1 MTEVIAQSRV
11 IALERLWSADG
22 IGHRGDLLDTVFG
35 WSDLGQLRRLV
46 TARCAAAGLSGPQV
60 EDFVL
65 AIHEIAAN
73 AIMHA
78 GAGGRLILRRT
89 GNGLRC
95 LIADTDPRTP
105 VIPSIPPAS
114 PALDNLREFPRLGS
128 GPAGGNAGVPDS
140 LADAHDRRERDL
152 SGYQDPGAPAGRMG
166 AESGRGLWLA
176 AQLADELSITSG
188 PDSTVVTLY
197 KYFD

>member
-1 MTEVIAQSRV
+1 VTELTAQTRV
-11 IALERLWSADG
+11 IALDRLWPGEVVTRSS
-22 IGHRGDLLDTVFG
+22 DLLDIVFG

-46 TARCAAAGLSGPQV
+46 TLLCASAGLTAAQV
-60 EDFVL
+60 DDFVL

-114 PALDNLREFPRLGS
+114 PALDNLKEFPRLGG
-128 GPAGGNAGVPDS
+128 GPVGRDAGVPDS

>member
-11 IALERLWSADG
+11 IALDRLWSPDG
-22 IGHRGDLLDTVFG
+22 IGCLGDLLDTAFG

-46 TARCAAAGLSGPQV
+46 AARCAAAGLSGPQV

-78 GAGGRLILRRT
+78 GASGRLILRRT
-89 GNGLRC
+89 GAGLRC
-95 LIADTDPRTP
+95 LITDTAP
-105 VIPSIPPAS
+105 VIPAIPLAS
-114 PALDNLREFPRLGS
+114 PPLDDMREFRSPGA
-128 GPAGGNAGVPDS
+128 GPAGGNLGIPGS
-140 LADAHDRRERDL
+140 LADARDRREREL
-152 SGYQDPGAPAGRMG
+152 AG

-188 PDSTVVTLY
+188 PEHTVVSLY

>member
-11 IALERLWSADG
+11 IALDRLWSADG
-22 IGHRGDLLDTVFG
+22 LGCHGDLLDTIFD

-46 TARCAAAGLSGPQV
+46 AARCAAAGLSPGQA

-78 GAGGRLILRRT
+78 GTRGRLILRRT
-89 GNGLRC
+89 GAGLRC
-95 LIADTDPRTP
+95 LITDSDPFTP

-114 PALDNLREFPRLGS
+114 PALDNLREFPRLVGS
-128 GPAGGNAGVPDS
+128 PAGGDDGVPDS
-140 LADAHDRRERDL
+140 LADAQNRRERDL
-152 SGYQDPGAPAGRMG
+152 SG

-176 AQLADELSITSG
+176 AQLADELSITTG
-188 PDSTVVTLY
+188 PESTVVSLY
-197 KYFD
+197 KYF

>member
-1 MTEVIAQSRV
+1 MTEVTAQTRV
-11 IALERLWSADG
+11 IALDRLWPGEAGSC
-22 IGHRGDLLDTVFG
+22 RGDLLDIVFS

-46 TARCAAAGLSGPQV
+46 ALRCAAAGLAAAQV
-60 EDFVL
+60 DDFVL
-65 AIHEIAAN
+65 AVHEIAAN

-89 GNGLRC
+89 GNGLSC
-95 LIADTDPRTP
+95 LIADTAP
-105 VIPSIPPAS
+105 VIPNIPPAS
-114 PALDNLREFPRLGS
+114 PALDNLKEFPRLGN
-128 GPAGGNAGVPDS
+128 GPTGRDAGMPDS

-152 SGYQDPGAPAGRMG
+152 SGYQDPSAPAGRMG

-197 KYFD
+197 KYFA

>member
-1 MTEVIAQSRV
+1 VTEVIAQSRV
-11 IALERLWSADG
+11 IALDRLWSADG

-46 TARCAAAGLSGPQV
+46 AARCAAAGLSADQA

-89 GNGLRC
+89 GAGLRC
-95 LIADTDPRTP
+95 LITDTAP
-105 VIPSIPPAS
+105 VIPSIPAAS
-114 PALDNLREFPRLGS
+114 PALDNLREFPRLVG
-128 GPAGGNAGVPDS
+128 GPAGGDAGVPDS
-140 LADAHDRRERDL
+140 LADARDRREREL
-152 SGYQDPGAPAGRMG
+152 SGYQDADAPAGRMG

-176 AQLADELSITSG
+176 AQLADELSITTG
-188 PDSTVVTLY
+188 PESTVVSLY
-197 KYFD
+197 KYF

>member
-11 IALERLWSADG
+11 IALDTLWSADG
-22 IGHRGDLLDTVFG
+22 LGYRGDLLDTVFS

-46 TARCAAAGLSGPQV
+46 AARCAAAGLSGPQV
-60 EDFVL
+60 DDFVL

-89 GNGLRC
+89 GAGLRC
-95 LIADTDPRTP
+95 LITDAMPT
-105 VIPSIPPAS
+105 IPLAS
-114 PALDNLREFPRLGS
+114 PPLDNVRELRSSGAGRGGGDLG
-128 GPAGGNAGVPDS
+128 VHDS
-140 LADAHDRRERDL
+140 LADARDRRERE
-152 SGYQDPGAPAGRMG
+152 PAG

-188 PDSTVVTLY
+188 PNSTVVSLY
-197 KYFD
+197 KYFG

>member
-1 MTEVIAQSRV
+1 VTEVISQPRV
-11 IALERLWSADG
+11 IALDRLWSADG
-22 IGHRGDLLDTVFG
+22 LGYRGDLLDTVFG
-35 WSDLGQLRRLV
+35 WSDLGPLRRLV

-60 EDFVL
+60 DDFVL

-89 GNGLRC
+89 GAGLRC
-95 LIADTDPRTP
+95 LITDTAP
-105 VIPSIPPAS
+105 VIPTIPLAS
-114 PALDNLREFPRLGS
+114 PPLDNVREFRSSGA
-128 GPAGGNAGVPDS
+128 GPAGGDIGVPDS
-140 LADAHDRRERDL
+140 LADARDRRERE
-152 SGYQDPGAPAGRMG
+152 PAG

-176 AQLADELSITSG
+176 AQLADELSITTG
-188 PDSTVVTLY
+188 PDSTVVSLY

>member
-1 MTEVIAQSRV
+1 VTEVIAQSRV
-11 IALERLWSADG
+11 IALDRLWSADG
-22 IGHRGDLLDTVFG
+22 LGCRGDLLDTVFG

-46 TARCAAAGLSGPQV
+46 AARCAAAGLSGPQV

-78 GAGGRLILRRT
+78 GAGGRVILRRT
-89 GNGLRC
+89 GAGLRC
-95 LIADTDPRTP
+95 LITDSAP
-105 VIPSIPPAS
+105 VRPTIPLAS
-114 PALDNLREFPRLGS
+114 PPLDNVREFRSSGV
-128 GPAGGNAGVPDS
+128 GPAGGDRGVPDS
-140 LADAHDRRERDL
+140 LADARDRRERE
-152 SGYQDPGAPAGRMG
+152 PAG

-188 PDSTVVTLY
+188 PDSTVVSLY
-197 KYFD
+197 KYFG

>member
-11 IALERLWSADG
+11 IALDTLWSADG
-22 IGHRGDLLDTVFG
+22 LGYRGDLLDTVFS

-46 TARCAAAGLSGPQV
+46 AARCAAAGLSGPQV

-73 AIMHA
+73 AILHA
-78 GAGGRLILRRT
+78 GTGGRLILRRT
-89 GNGLRC
+89 GAGLRC
-95 LIADTDPRTP
+95 LITDATP
-105 VIPSIPPAS
+105 VIPMAS
-114 PALDNLREFPRLGS
+114 PPLDNVREFRSS
-128 GPAGGNAGVPDS
+128 GAGPTGGYLGVPDS
-140 LADAHDRRERDL
+140 LADARDRRERE
-152 SGYQDPGAPAGRMG
+152 PAG

-188 PDSTVVTLY
+188 PDSTVVSLY
-197 KYFD
+197 KYFG

>member
-11 IALERLWSADG
+11 IALDRLWSADG
-22 IGHRGDLLDTVFG
+22 IGYRGDLLDTVFG

-46 TARCAAAGLSGPQV
+46 AVRCLAAGLSAAQAD
-60 EDFVL
+60 DFVL

-78 GAGGRLILRRT
+78 GAGGRLVLRRT
-89 GNGLRC
+89 GAGLRC
-95 LIADTDPRTP
+95 LITDAARA
-105 VIPSIPPAS
+105 IPSIPAAS
-114 PALDNLREFPRLGS
+114 PALDNLREFPRLAG
-128 GPAGGNAGVPDS
+128 GPAGGDAGVPDS

-152 SGYQDPGAPAGRMG
+152 CGDQDLGAPGGRME

-188 PDSTVVTLY
+188 PDSTVVSLY
-197 KYFD
+197 KYF

>member
-1 MTEVIAQSRV
+1 VTEVISQPRV
-11 IALERLWSADG
+11 IALDRLWSADG
-22 IGHRGDLLDTVFG
+22 LGYRGDLLDTVFG
-35 WSDLGQLRRLV
+35 WSDLGPLRRLL

-60 EDFVL
+60 DDFVL

-89 GNGLRC
+89 GAGLRC
-95 LIADTDPRTP
+95 LITDTAP
-105 VIPSIPPAS
+105 VIPSIPLAS
-114 PALDNLREFPRLGS
+114 RPLDNVREFRSSGA
-128 GPAGGNAGVPDS
+128 GPAGGDLGVPDS
-140 LADAHDRRERDL
+140 LADARDRRERE
-152 SGYQDPGAPAGRMG
+152 PAG

-176 AQLADELSITSG
+176 AQLADELSITTG
-188 PDSTVVTLY
+188 PDSTVVSLY